1 MTTVSYRPVID
12 AQRNQTINVMTY
24 YKGCAGNMYSA
35 IALPFWLSGFGILC
49 SVIGM
54 FCVSTDAELPSE
66 EELKSMSPEEKLE
79 NDNHVLETLLWS
91 VNKAIYAAGF
101 LVLGLSAMCCFT
113 LFQDTVVA
121 GKLYGCILIGLLSG
135 MLIGAFT
142 EYSTAYTQTPTQSIT
157 EAGKTGPATVVIQGL
172 GVGMIGTSV
181 PTVVIII
188 AICACNALAGLYGIA
203 IAAVGMLSTLAIT
216 LATDAYGPV
225 ADNAGGIAEMI
236 SDLSEAVRDNTDA
249 LDAMGNTTA
258 ATGKGFAIGSAVLTS
273 VGLIAAFMESAGLSE
288 VSIASPIV
296 LSGVLVGATLP
307 FVFAAITM
315 LSVGKSAEEIIFAV
329 RDEMRWFPNLKTHLN
344 NEDAKEKGYVG
355 KPVYQIQ
362 PTVDKHG
369 AHHGAKKEGD
379 EIIPD
384 YKKCIEIATTAAIKE
399 MVIPGAL
406 AVFVPVCIGFLLS
419 SKGLAGLLIGSLS
432 SGFMLAV
439 AMSNAGG
446 AWDNA
451 KKYAKQ
457 KGYHKTKKEHYD
469 ATVVGDTVGDPFK
482 DTSGPALNILIKLMS
497 VISLVI
503 APALKS
509 WQYSATEG
517 TISWEPRSVG
527 LGAIM
532 LVVLFAVLFQIQRA
546 IDSGY

>member
-66 EELKSMSPEEKLE
+66 EKLKGMTAEEKLE

-91 VNKAIYAAGF
+91 VNKAIYLAGF
-101 LVLGLSAMCCFT
+101 LVLGLSAMCCFV
-113 LFQDTVVA
+113 LFQDTTVA

-157 EAGKTGPATVVIQGL
+157 EAGKPGPATVVIQGL

-181 PTVVIII
+181 PTIVIII

-236 SDLSEAVRDNTDA
+236 EGIDEIVRDNTDA

-273 VGLIAAFMESAGLSE
+273 VGLIAAFMESAGLNV

-315 LSVGKSAEEIIFAV
+315 LSVGKSAEAIIFVV
-329 RDEMRWFPNLKTHLN
+329 RDEMQWFPNLKTHTN
-344 NEDAKEKGYVG
+344 NEEAKENGFIG
-355 KPVYQIQ
+355 KPVYLIN
-362 PTVDKHG
+362 PSADVHG
-369 AHHGAKKEGD
+369 AHHGQYKKGD
-379 EIIPD
+379 VIVPD
-384 YKKCIEIATTAAIKE
+384 YAKCIEIATTAAIKE
-399 MVIPGAL
+399 MAIPGAL
-406 AVFVPVCIGFLLS
+406 AVFIPVCMGFLLS

-527 LGAIM
+527 LGAA
-532 LVVLFAVLFQIQRA
+532 LFVVLMFAIVIIQRK
-546 IDSGY
+546 IDAGY